1 MLFPVVEVTRS
12 LSNLIKSGF
21 VAFSQDNTMVIDA
34 NNNKII
40 KGMEEALQEAAATKE
55 AASLEEALA
64 EAMIE
69 DAQID
74 GIDRETMPSLTID
87 RGSQETMLHSQSL
100 ADQIVQKAKADAR
113 QIVDQA
119 HDEAEQLRADAYDE
133 AEQVRSQ
140 ARTDGYQTGY
150 QEGVDKA
157 TAEYED
163 KKQAL
168 DNEIQQQTSLFQNER
183 EQFVKEMEQNMVS
196 WLCEMIPK
204 ITGVCVDGQQEVL
217 PYMVNEAI
225 KNLDDSRHFVIRV
238 SEADYPYLEQQ
249 KAQLYGAANPNV
261 DLELFSDA
269 KLSERQCLIETE
281 NGVVNVSLDEQL
293 RNLQKALQLMIRK

>member
-1 MLFPVVEVTRS
+1 MRS

-40 KGMEEALQEAAATKE
+40 KGMEEALQEAAAAKE
-55 AASLEEALA
+55 DASLEEALA

-74 GIDRETMPSLTID
+74 GIDEETMPSLTID
-87 RGSQETMLHSQSL
+87 RDSQEPMIRSQSL
-100 ADQIVQKAKADAR
+100 ADQIVQKAKADAK
-113 QIVDQA
+113 QIVEQA
-119 HDEAEQLRADAYDE
+119 HDEAEQLRANAYDE
-133 AEQVRSQ
+133 AEQVKSQ
-140 ARTDGYQTGY
+140 AREDGYQTGY
-150 QEGVDKA
+150 QEGVEKA
-157 TAEYED
+157 VAEYED

-168 DNEIQQQTSLFQNER
+168 DNEIQQQTSLFQSER
-183 EQFVKEMEQNMVS
+183 EQFVKEMEQNMVN
-196 WLCEMIPK
+196 WLCEMIPR
-204 ITGVCVDGQQEVL
+204 IIGVCVEGQQEVL
-217 PYMVNEAI
+217 LYIVNEAI

-238 SEADYPYLEQQ
+238 SETDYSYLEQQ
-249 KAQLYGAANPNV
+249 KEQLYGAANPNV

>member
-74 GIDRETMPSLTID
+74 GIDGETMPSLTID

-140 ARTDGYQTGY
+140 ARTDGYQTG
-150 QEGVDKA
+150 
-157 TAEYED
+157 
-163 KKQAL
+163 
-168 DNEIQQQTSLFQNER
+168 
-183 EQFVKEMEQNMVS
+183 
-196 WLCEMIPK
+196 
-204 ITGVCVDGQQEVL
+204 
-217 PYMVNEAI
+217 
-225 KNLDDSRHFVIRV
+225 
-238 SEADYPYLEQQ
+238 
-249 KAQLYGAANPNV
+249 
-261 DLELFSDA
+261 
-269 KLSERQCLIETE
+269 
-281 NGVVNVSLDEQL
+281 
-293 RNLQKALQLMIRK
+293 